1 MLMLTTGT
9 MATPTL
15 MEATEPMDTATPML
29 TMVSTTARGL
39 LRLSLRPMLRLTPGT
54 PMVPTDWATPV
65 TTDSATEPMDTATP
79 MLTMV
84 FTTARGLLRLSL
96 RPRLRLTPTT
106 TVPTDWDTPATTDL
120 ATEPMVT
127 PMLTMAMLTTARG
140 PLMLSLS
147 QRLMLMLT
155 TGTTAMVPGP
165 TTDMVWDTEDTALA
179 TGAITGDKFS
189 VLRSTKQKL

>member
-1 MLMLTTGT
+1 M
-9 MATPTL
+9 
-15 MEATEPMDTATPML
+15 
-29 TMVSTTARGL
+29 
-39 LRLSLRPMLRLTPGT
+39 
-54 PMVPTDWATPV
+54 
-65 TTDSATEPMDTATP
+65 
-79 MLTMV
+79 
-84 FTTARGLLRLSL
+84 
-96 RPRLRLTPTT
+96 LRLTPTT
-106 TVPTDWDTPATTDL
+106 TDWDTDWVTTDL

-179 TGAITGDKFS
+179 TGATTGDKFS
-189 VLRSTKQKL
+189 VLRSTKQKLKANITPYYLT

>member
-1 MLMLTTGT
+1 MGSMAML
-9 MATPTL
+9 ATPTL
-15 MEATEPMDTATPML
+15 ME
-29 TMVSTTARGL
+29 
-39 LRLSLRPMLRLTPGT
+39 
-54 PMVPTDWATPV
+54 
-65 TTDSATEPMDTATP
+65 ATEPMDTATP

-96 RPRLRLTPTT
+96 RPMLRLTPGTPM
-106 TVPTDWDTPATTDL
+106 VPTDTDWVTTDS

-127 PMLTMAMLTTARG
+127 PMLTATTTARG

-155 TGTTAMVPGP
+155 TVTTAMVPGP

-179 TGAITGDKFS
+179 TGATTGDKFS
-189 VLRSTKQKL
+189 VLRSTKQKLKANITPCYLT

>member
-1 MLMLTTGT
+1 MV
-9 MATPTL
+9 
-15 MEATEPMDTATPML
+15 TPML
-29 TMVSTTARGL
+29 TMA
-39 LRLSLRPMLRLTPGT
+39 ML
-54 PMVPTDWATPV
+54 
-65 TTDSATEPMDTATP
+65 
-79 MLTMV
+79 
-84 FTTARGLLRLSL
+84 TTARGLLRLSL

-106 TVPTDWDTPATTDL
+106 TVPTDWDTDWVTTDS

-165 TTDMVWDTEDTALA
+165 TTDMVWDTEETALA
-179 TGAITGDKFS
+179 TGATTGDKFS
-189 VLRSTKQKL
+189 VLRSTKQKLKAN